1 MGLECKEMVRIENPA
16 RVGNRKMEIEARYKG
31 KRRGAEDIL
40 WGGRR
45 GGEGGRK
52 RVEVREEFQR
62 RPGREVCAGR
72 GWLVWKYG
80 HG

>member
-16 RVGNRKMEIEARYKG
+16 RVGNRKMEIEARNKG

-45 GGEGGRK
+45 GGEGGR
-52 RVEVREEFQR
+52 EH
-62 RPGREVCAGR
+62 C
-72 GWLVWKYG
+72 
-80 HG
+80 